1 MRRLAVLT
9 LAFGLVSCGNEPA
22 PDSTPKPAPST
33 VFVVADSDAVPA
45 GTLRGHVHL
54 IGEAPVLP
62 PLALGASDGCGTLRT
77 TAPTE
82 RLLVSEGRV
91 ANVLLRVKSGPP
103 LASVP
108 VPTESVVLDQ
118 KGCVFEPHVVV
129 VRTGQ
134 PLAVHNSDPLVH
146 NVHVQ
151 SRRNENS
158 NRTLGPGTVDHQIVF
173 TSPEIS
179 IPVRCD
185 IHPWM
190 QAFVHVVETPHF
202 ALTGADGTFELRGLV
217 PGDYEFELTHEWL
230 GRFSFRATLGAGR
243 GLEAQLGLRVPAP

>member
-1 MRRLAVLT
+1 MRRLAA
-9 LAFGLVSCGNEPA
+9 LALGFGLVSCGDEPA
-22 PDSTPKPAPST
+22 PETTPKPAST
-33 VFVVADSDAVPA
+33 VFVVAGSDEVPA

-54 IGEAPVLP
+54 IGVAPTLP
-62 PLALGASDGCGTLRT
+62 PIALGASDGCGALRT

-82 RLLVSEGRV
+82 RLLVNEGRV

-103 LASVP
+103 FAMEP
-108 VPTESVVLDQ
+108 VPTELVVLDQ

-129 VRTGQ
+129 VRVGQ

-158 NRTLGPGTVDHQIVF
+158 NRTLGPGTTDHRLVF
-173 TSPEIS
+173 TTAESS

-190 QAFVHVVETPHF
+190 QAFVHVVDSPHF
-202 ALTGADGTFELRGLV
+202 ALTGNDGTFELRGLT
-217 PGDYEFELTHEWL
+217 PGEYEFELIHEWL
-230 GRFSFRATLGAGR
+230 GRFSFRATVDAAR
-243 GLEAQLGLRVPAP
+243 GLDASLGLRIPAP